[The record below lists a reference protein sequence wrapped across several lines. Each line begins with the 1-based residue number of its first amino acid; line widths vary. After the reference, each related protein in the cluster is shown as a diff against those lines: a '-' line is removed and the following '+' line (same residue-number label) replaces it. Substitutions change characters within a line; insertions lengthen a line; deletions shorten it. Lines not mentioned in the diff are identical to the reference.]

1 MYVRGGLTCHFR
13 ASCSC
18 TSLKPDCRSSS
29 QSAQSPIPSFHVLTF
44 FEVKAMTPLA
54 VPPDLNGFINMDLRP
69 LFAWFLHKYPLK
81 EPISFAFLE
90 LAGLG
95 QGRGVEQPSQSRK
108 RQACQ
113 QHLPRRPGDPQTHGR
128 PSSALVCVSG
138 WGMGVRGNTALAEH
152 RKTVLGAGVP
162 GIWPEETAGTIT
174 YPSPFVPLDVLLFCE
189 AGKPVISAFSPATL
203 DSF

>member
-13 ASCSC
+13 ASRSC

-54 VPPDLNGFINMDLRP
+54 VPPDLNGFINMDLRA

-113 QHLPRRPGDPQTHGR
+113 QHLPRRPTDPRAALFSARLCEWVGDGSERQHGPGR
-128 PSSALVCVSG
+128 TQENSPGSWRARHLA
-138 WGMGVRGNTALAEH
+138 RGNCWDHNVPFSLCTLGCFV
-152 RKTVLGAGVP
+152 VL
-162 GIWPEETAGTIT
+162 
-174 YPSPFVPLDVLLFCE
+174 
-189 AGKPVISAFSPATL
+189 
-203 DSF
+203 